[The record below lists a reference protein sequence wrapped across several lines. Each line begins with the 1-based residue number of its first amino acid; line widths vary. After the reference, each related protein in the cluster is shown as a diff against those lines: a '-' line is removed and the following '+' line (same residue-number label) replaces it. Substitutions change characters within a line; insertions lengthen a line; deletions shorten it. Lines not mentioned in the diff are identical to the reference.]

1 MALNPPTPPHRR
13 GSDGGN
19 SATPD
24 WEALRREAAR
34 FPDGAFVFVQEG
46 LAHTVRSVHGPGAM
60 DAQTLDEDGG
70 QTAGP
75 SRHVTGRDL
84 CMGIREMAMER
95 YGQLAPTVLGRWGI
109 RKTEDFGTLVY
120 AMIDRGDM
128 RCNEDDTLVDFK
140 NVYAFDDAFGV
151 PAVTIPAAA
160 KPAAATGGT
169 AAPC

>member
-1 MALNPPTPPHRR
+1 MASNSSNPPPRR
-13 GSDGGN
+13 GLDGGN
-19 SATPD
+19 SATPE

-34 FPDGAFVFVQEG
+34 FPEVAFVFVQEG
-46 LAHTVRSVHGPGAM
+46 LAHTVRSIHGPGAT
-60 DAQTLDEDGG
+60 DVPTLDEDGG

-95 YGQLAPTVLGRWGI
+95 YGQLAPTVLSRWGI

-120 AMIDRGDM
+120 AMIDRGEM
-128 RCNEDDTLVDFK
+128 RCNEDDKLGDFK
-140 NVYAFDDAFGV
+140 NVYAFDEAFGV
-151 PAVTIPAAA
+151 PTVTIPAPV
-160 KPAAATGGT
+160 KPAQATGGA